1 MKFLN
6 VDEYKLSTLYTAGA
20 LSASAA
26 YEIYDNQYDVPDAS
40 LSRDMILGFFYA
52 AFLSVMMSLAK
63 ETRPRLFTSIASLC
77 LWLGRLVC
85 GIMMSSFSDLYTGED
100 NSLIYWCITGFGV
113 VSSMGSLIGLY
124 IRHRRERRE
133 GSREIEPVKLR
144 FMA

>member
-20 LSASAA
+20 LTASAA
-26 YEIYDNQYDVPDAS
+26 YEVYDNQYDVPDQS
-40 LSRDMILGFFYA
+40 LARDMILGFFYA
-52 AFLSVMMSLAK
+52 AILSVMMSLSK
-63 ETRPRLFTSIASLC
+63 EKRHKLFTSIGSL
-77 LWLGRLVC
+77 LMWLGRLVC

-113 VSSMGSLIGLY
+113 ASSMGSLIGMY
-124 IRHRRERRE
+124 IRHRREKRE